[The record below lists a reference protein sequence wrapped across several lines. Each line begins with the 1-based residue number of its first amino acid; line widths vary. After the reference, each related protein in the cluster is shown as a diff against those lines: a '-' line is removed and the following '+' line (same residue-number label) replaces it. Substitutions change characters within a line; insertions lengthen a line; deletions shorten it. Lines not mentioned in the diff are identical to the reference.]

1 MTPSAVAPTVSRTAG
16 WQFPPYDAMALDNGL
31 RVLAYH
37 CPGQFVVSASLVF
50 HVPLSVEP
58 ADREGVAWLTGRCL
72 TQGAA
77 GRSAE
82 EFADELALCGADLD
96 SVAFSEG
103 FAVRLTVPVSG
114 LRRGLELMADSVR
127 TPTFSAEEF
136 ALAKRMRLQEIE
148 QARGYPSHV
157 AVELLDETLFGAD
170 RAGRPVGG
178 TAESVE
184 AISRDDVAEFASTY
198 LQPCGATLVVAGDF
212 GDLVPA
218 AAVGRCFGDWDRRGV
233 AAVAG
238 STPTVSRKP
247 SVVLVD
253 WPGAPQST
261 LRIGGAG
268 IPRSHGQ
275 WPALFVANYVVGG
288 NFSSR
293 LNTVLREQKGMTYGV
308 GSTLD
313 TGRAAGVFGVSTS
326 VRADA
331 TAEALD
337 DIVTVLRS
345 ARAGFGDEEI
355 GAAVRAVTDSA
366 PLGFER
372 AEAVTGRVEMLL
384 TQGLPLDHVDTN
396 LRRIAGVTTEMADA
410 AWTELIAPD
419 ALTVV
424 VVGDADVVG
433 QPLRDWPYAPLHL
446 HPH

>member
-1 MTPSAVAPTVSRTAG
+1 MTPSVVAPTVPRTAG
-16 WQFPPYDAMALDNGL
+16 WRFPSFEAMALDNGL

-50 HVPLSVEP
+50 DVPLSVEP
-58 ADREGVAWLTGRCL
+58 VDREGVAWLTGRCL

-77 GRSAE
+77 GRTAE
-82 EFADELALCGADLD
+82 EFADELALCGADLGA
-96 SVAFSEG
+96 VAFPEG
-103 FAVRLTVPVSG
+103 FAVRLTAPVSG
-114 LRRGLELMADSVR
+114 LQRGVELVADALR
-127 TPTFSAEEF
+127 APAFSDEEF

-157 AVELLDETLFGAD
+157 AVELLDSTLFGAD

-178 TAESVE
+178 TVETVES
-184 AISRDDVAEFASTY
+184 ISRDDVVEFASTY
-198 LQPCGATLVVAGDF
+198 LQPRGATVVVAGDF
-212 GDLVPA
+212 GDVGPA
-218 AAVGRCFGDWDRRGV
+218 AVVGRCFGDWDRRGV
-233 AAVAG
+233 AAVGA
-238 STPTVSRKP
+238 SMPTVCREP

-268 IPRSHGQ
+268 IPRSHDQ
-275 WPALFVANYVVGG
+275 WPALFVANYVIGG

-313 TGRAAGVFGVSTS
+313 TGRGSGVFGVSTS

-337 DIVTVLRS
+337 DIMTVLR
-345 ARAGFGDEEI
+345 AGRNGFGDEEVD
-355 GAAVRAVTDSA
+355 AAVRAVTDSA

-396 LRRIAGVTTEMADA
+396 LQRIAAVTTEMADA
-410 AWTELIAPD
+410 AWSQLIGPD

-433 QPLRDWPYAPLHL
+433 QPLSDWSYAPVRI
-446 HPH
+446 HPR